1 MELEFTQR
9 LTFTSTA
16 VVSCIELSTVF
27 ESAKSFQDTTLYCM
41 GEIVRKALIILIVLF
56 GVFLAIGCAGDKPV
70 TPNETGTPEQ
80 AVTPVEVVTSIGE
93 KATERQTA
101 SEMQNVIEKSE
112 TKEYTLEE
120 LAEYNGKN
128 GKAYVAYQG
137 QVYNVSD
144 NDLWKNGSHKGCNAG
159 IDLTGKM
166 DTAPH
171 GAEILKGY
179 PVVGTLKK

>member
-1 MELEFTQR
+1 LGFTQR
-9 LTFTSTA
+9 LTFESPA
-16 VVSCIELSTVF
+16 VLSCIELSTGF
-27 ESAKSFQDTTLYCM
+27 ESAKSFQDTALSRM

-56 GVFLAIGCAGDKPV
+56 GVFLAIGCAGNKPV

-80 AVTPVEVVTSIGE
+80 AVTPVKVATPTVE
-93 KATERQTA
+93 KTTERQIIT
-101 SEMQNVIEKSE
+101 EMQNVTEKSE
-112 TKEYTLEE
+112 IKEYTLKE

-128 GKAYVAYQG
+128 GTAYVAYQG

-144 NDLWKNGSHKGCNAG
+144 SDIWKNGTNKGCNAG
-159 IDLTGKM
+159 TDLTGKM
-166 DTAPH
+166 DKTPH

>member
-1 MELEFTQR
+1 
-9 LTFTSTA
+9 
-16 VVSCIELSTVF
+16 
-27 ESAKSFQDTTLYCM
+27 M

-56 GVFLAIGCAGDKPV
+56 GVFLAIGCAGNKPV
-70 TPNETGTPEQ
+70 TSNETGAPEQ
-80 AVTPVEVVTSIGE
+80 AVTPAKAITEAVKETPVTEITPAEVVTPTGE
-93 KATERQTA
+93 KAIERQTTT
-101 SEMQNVIEKSE
+101 EMQNVTEKSE
-112 TKEYTLEE
+112 VKEYTLEE
-120 LAEYNGKN
+120 LAEYNGEN

-159 IDLTGKM
+159 TDLTGKM
-166 DTAPH
+166 DKAPH

>member
-1 MELEFTQR
+1 
-9 LTFTSTA
+9 
-16 VVSCIELSTVF
+16 
-27 ESAKSFQDTTLYCM
+27 M

-56 GVFLAIGCAGDKPV
+56 GIFLAIGCAGNKPA

-80 AVTPVEVVTSIGE
+80 TLTPIKAVTPTGE
-93 KATERQTA
+93 KATERQNAT
-101 SEMQNVIEKSE
+101 EIQNVTGTSE

-128 GKAYVAYQG
+128 GKAYIAYQG

-159 IDLTGKM
+159 TDLTGKM
-166 DTAPH
+166 DQTPH
-171 GAEILKGY
+171 RAEILKGY
-179 PVVGTLKK
+179 SIVGTLKQ